1 MTREQ
6 KELLYRITCLYS
18 DRFYLA
24 MEDHWS
30 RQAYER
36 DANMHRD
43 LMALEKE
50 YEEKYGE
57 LPDWEG
63 IIDNVWAMQKKLK
76 KELEENE

>member
-6 KELLYRITCLYS
+6 KELLYRITCLHS

-36 DANMHRD
+36 DAIMRRD
-43 LMALEKE
+43 LDALEKE
-50 YEEKYGE
+50 YEKKYGA

-63 IIDNVWAMQKKLK
+63 IIDNVWAMRDKLR